1 MIGKTKAERKVS
13 AALRARLS
21 LQQAWERI
29 DYALDVVAPTVL
41 DVRKLEESNEID
53 LTEADL
59 VSILT
64 TGTLTIE
71 GGSDAADAEA

>member
-1 MIGKTKAERKVS
+1 MIGRSKAERKVS

-29 DYALDVVAPTVL
+29 DYAMDVVAPTVL
-41 DVRKLEESNEID
+41 DVRRLEETSEVE
-53 LTEADL
+53 LTESDL
-59 VSILT
+59 LSLLT

-71 GGSDAADAEA
+71 GGSDEADA

>member
-1 MIGKTKAERKVS
+1 MIGRSKAERKVS

-41 DVRKLEESNEID
+41 DVRKLEESNEVE
-53 LTEADL
+53 LSEADL
-59 VSILT
+59 VSLLT
-64 TGTLTIE
+64 TGTLSIE
-71 GGSDAADAEA
+71 GGGDAADA